1 MCRVCCRVYFIARDV
16 VVDRSLSRGRAR
28 TDSHAKSLLTC
39 VVCKE
44 TAPEIG
50 RDASDRVC
58 TVHRGSRFRTAT
70 GRSAVWCAGRARGR
84 ARDLGPL
91 ERPER
96 RQTHTCDPAGRAR
109 GLDHTSHSRLAA
121 RRRAGATGVQPEST
135 VYRALVYGTRR
146 LIVLFMHAC
155 VRASQ
160 ERGRGGGRGC
170 CSRPRPRPP
179 MMSRKQR
186 LGAPTRHARVRP
198 LHRLGSSAIKLDLS
212 GQRW

>member
-91 ERPER
+91 AETRDGR
-96 RQTHTCDPAGRAR
+96 RTPVTPRGAR
-109 GLDHTSHSRLAA
+109 EGSIIHLTRVAA

-198 LHRLGSSAIKLDLS
+198 LHRLGSSAAKVDLS

>member
-1 MCRVCCRVYFIARDV
+1 MLPYSLGRARAPLYNLSTVAYLFAAENSFEFGVCRVCCRVYFIARDV

-70 GRSAVWCAGRARGR
+70 GRSAVWCAGRARGG
-84 ARDLGPL
+84 ARGIWDHW
-91 ERPER
+91 RDQR

-109 GLDHTSHSRLAA
+109 GLDHTSHSR
-121 RRRAGATGVQPEST
+121 RRAPARWRNRSSAR
-135 VYRALVYGTRR
+135 VYSLQSFSLWYQTPYRTL
-146 LIVLFMHAC
+146 HAC
-155 VRASQ
+155 MRES
-160 ERGRGGGRGC
+160 
-170 CSRPRPRPP
+170 
-179 MMSRKQR
+179 
-186 LGAPTRHARVRP
+186 
-198 LHRLGSSAIKLDLS
+198 
-212 GQRW
+212 